1 MFCLGKAPLLLDL
14 RKREKIMNVLLSIFE
29 KNIY

>member
-1 MFCLGKAPLLLDL
+1 MFCLGKAPLLLDS
-14 RKREKIMNVLLSIFE
+14 RKREKIMNVLFSIFE